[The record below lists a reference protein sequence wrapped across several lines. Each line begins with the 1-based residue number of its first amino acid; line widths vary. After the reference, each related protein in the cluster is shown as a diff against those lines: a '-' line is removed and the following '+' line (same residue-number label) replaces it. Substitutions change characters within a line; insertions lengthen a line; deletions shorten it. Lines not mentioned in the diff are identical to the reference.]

1 MLLTNIT
8 TAVITTTQVI
18 LSNVIVELRV
28 VSANLEKF
36 AQKLM
41 SASPAKCP
49 QRHAAAAAATQRN
62 HTHGTDRADMRDIHR
77 SISWLPGSYSCCG
90 INFGGCCS

>member
-8 TAVITTTQVI
+8 TAVITNTQVI

-41 SASPAKCP
+41 TTPYAKCP
-49 QRHAAAAAATQRN
+49 QWQAAAAATQRN
-62 HTHGTDRADMRDIHR
+62 HTRGTDRSALRDFHR
-77 SISWLPGSYSCCG
+77 SMARLSMSHSCCG